1 MARLENQVSLMTGS
15 TVSFVAMDECF
26 GTTGTDMPIHISAHV
41 MPEEVVVKKKK
52 PPNFARFQNNFNRRG
67 RK

>member
-15 TVSFVAMDECF
+15 TVSFMVTDECF
-26 GTTGTDMPIHISAHV
+26 GTGTNIPIHIHAHV